1 TKTTKPDTSLAT
13 KTGHFHLL
21 PTRYKCSSRP
31 LSFASSAVRALIPIR
46 DRPRRA
52 LPAPND
58 LATANVHTEPSFSV
72 AYMACGS
79 PYGVEIAIPPT
90 FRRASQIFVLHD
102 YS

>member
-1 TKTTKPDTSLAT
+1 LL
-13 KTGHFHLL
+13 LL
-21 PTRYKCSSRP
+21 PHRVRERALPPAFLCVLRGTRSY
-31 LSFASSAVRALIPIR
+31 AVRALIPIR

>member
-1 TKTTKPDTSLAT
+1 MLSPSAEREQ
-13 KTGHFHLL
+13 
-21 PTRYKCSSRP
+21 RYKCSSRP

>member
-1 TKTTKPDTSLAT
+1 MLSPSAEREQ
-13 KTGHFHLL
+13 
-21 PTRYKCSSRP
+21 RYKCSSRP

-46 DRPRRA
+46 DRPRCA

-79 PYGVEIAIPPT
+79 PYGVEIAIPQRFEGPHKYLCCMTTPNPT
-90 FRRASQIFVLHD
+90 HPLFHFP
-102 YS
+102 